1 MNITRFKN
9 IVFDSRTIVPAV
21 FVLSGAAKMYS
32 DYKIA
37 KPEKKKSIFIK
48 DATILTG
55 SAVASLGMYYL
66 IKKTPGYE
74 VINNIIKISSKGVEK
89 IKNTEFIK
97 NKVIPKIAFLYKPV
111 TATGNAVK
119 YSLNSIER
127 AIKDCIGGA
136 LMTLSAFGGALG
148 ANEILTK
155 LIFRKHKNLNNTEKT
170 TITTEQL
177 KKDYTN
183 PELISVSSVGPTMGK
198 ELFKNSLLAVTLAF
212 LGIVAYLSFRF
223 RFDYALAA
231 ILGVLHDV
239 IFVCGIFS
247 ILGIFY
253 NVQIDGLF
261 ITAILTVIG
270 FSVHDTIVVFDRIRE
285 NLRYYSKK
293 MSFGEI
299 VDASVNQTLTRSIN
313 TSLTT
318 LITLLALYFFG
329 GVTTKDFVLCMILGI
344 AIGTYSSIFFCSMLV
359 DFWNDKRAA

>member
-170 TITTEQL
+170 AITTEQL
-177 KKDYTN
+177 KKETEKEQKRVARYMKFVDEKIAKDSAN
-183 PELISVSSVGPTMGK
+183 SAFFAIVKDIPTLNMLDK
-198 ELFKNSLLAVTLAF
+198 PLV
-212 LGIVAYLSFRF
+212 
-223 RFDYALAA
+223 ALAGFD
-231 ILGVLHDV
+231 IIKEKTFEDRFKRTTHDL
-239 IFVCGIFS
+239 IANTLIPTFIIS
-247 ILGIFY
+247 IT
-253 NVQIDGLF
+253 
-261 ITAILTVIG
+261 TAITQNMHNVIRFPLIILAAVG
-270 FSVHDTIVVFDRIRE
+270 G
-285 NLRYYSKK
+285 
-293 MSFGEI
+293 SFAGKHAGEK
-299 VDASVNQTLTRSIN
+299 VKNNFPEHLDYNE
-313 TSLTT
+313 
-318 LITLLALYFFG
+318 
-329 GVTTKDFVLCMILGI
+329 
-344 AIGTYSSIFFCSMLV
+344 MLKN
-359 DFWNDKRAA
+359 WHGLKLW

>member
-1 MNITRFKN
+1 MEQKLENSDVTKTREALEGIGIEN
-9 IVFDSRTIVPAV
+9 PYIQ
-21 FVLSGAAKMYS
+21 
-32 DYKIA
+32 
-37 KPEKKKSIFIK
+37 
-48 DATILTG
+48 ILN
-55 SAVASLGMYYL
+55 V
-66 IKKTPGYE
+66 
-74 VINNIIKISSKGVEK
+74 NNSQQ
-89 IKNTEFIK
+89 KNTKSNI
-97 NKVIPKIAFLYKPV
+97 
-111 TATGNAVK
+111 
-119 YSLNSIER
+119 NSIISIR
-127 AIKDCIGGA
+127 
-136 LMTLSAFGGALG
+136 
-148 ANEILTK
+148 TK
-155 LIFRKHKNLNNTEKT
+155 LIVKGCDDADK
-170 TITTEQL
+170 ITAEL
-177 KKDYTN
+177 SKDYQN

-198 ELFKNSLLAVTLAF
+198 ELFKNSLIAITLAF

-239 IFVCGIFS
+239 LFVVGIFS
-247 ILGIFY
+247 ILGLVY

-329 GVTTKDFVLCMILGI
+329 GVTTRDFVLCMILGI

-359 DFWNDKRAA
+359 DFWNDKKQSQTA

>member
-1 MNITRFKN
+1 MINTGKKHLVH
-9 IVFDSRTIVPAV
+9 IVKYRWWWMLLT
-21 FVLSGAAKMYS
+21 
-32 DYKIA
+32 
-37 KPEKKKSIFIK
+37 
-48 DATILTG
+48 TILLVPGIIAMIYSSVTYANHAPLKVGIDYTG
-55 SAVASLGMYYL
+55 GTILQYGLEQKLNTKSNINS
-66 IKKTPGYE
+66 IISIRTKFIDKDSNTTE
-74 VINNIIKISSKGVEK
+74 VI
-89 IKNTEFIK
+89 T
-97 NKVIPKIAFLYKPV
+97 
-111 TATGNAVK
+111 
-119 YSLNSIER
+119 
-127 AIKDCIGGA
+127 D
-136 LMTLSAFGGALG
+136 
-148 ANEILTK
+148 
-155 LIFRKHKNLNNTEKT
+155 
-170 TITTEQL
+170 QL
-177 KKDYTN
+177 KAEYQN

-198 ELFKNSLLAVTLAF
+198 ELFKNSLIAVTLAF

-231 ILGVLHDV
+231 ILGVFHDV
-239 IFVCGIFS
+239 IFVVGVFS
-247 ILGIFY
+247 ILGLLY

-318 LITLLALYFFG
+318 LITLLALYLWG

-359 DFWNDKRAA
+359 DFWNDKQQEQVKTIA

>member
-1 MNITRFKN
+1 MINT
-9 IVFDSRTIVPAV
+9 
-21 FVLSGAAKMYS
+21 G
-32 DYKIA
+32 
-37 KPEKKKSIFIK
+37 KKHLVHVVKYRWWWMLLT
-48 DATILTG
+48 TILLVPGIIAMIYSSVTYANHAPLKVGIDYTG
-55 SAVASLGMYYL
+55 GTILQYGLEQKLNNSDVT
-66 IKKTPGYE
+66 KTRNKLEKVGIENPYIQILNVNNSQQENTKSNINSIISIRTKFIDKDSNTTE
-74 VINNIIKISSKGVEK
+74 VI
-89 IKNTEFIK
+89 T
-97 NKVIPKIAFLYKPV
+97 
-111 TATGNAVK
+111 
-119 YSLNSIER
+119 
-127 AIKDCIGGA
+127 D
-136 LMTLSAFGGALG
+136 
-148 ANEILTK
+148 
-155 LIFRKHKNLNNTEKT
+155 
-170 TITTEQL
+170 QL
-177 KKDYTN
+177 KNEYQN

-198 ELFKNSLLAVTLAF
+198 ELFKNSLIAVTLAF

-223 RFDYALAA
+223 RFDYAFAA

-239 IFVCGIFS
+239 VFVVGVFS
-247 ILGIFY
+247 ILGLVY

-318 LITLLALYFFG
+318 LITLLALYLWG

-359 DFWNDKRAA
+359 DFWNDKKVAVPSAQ